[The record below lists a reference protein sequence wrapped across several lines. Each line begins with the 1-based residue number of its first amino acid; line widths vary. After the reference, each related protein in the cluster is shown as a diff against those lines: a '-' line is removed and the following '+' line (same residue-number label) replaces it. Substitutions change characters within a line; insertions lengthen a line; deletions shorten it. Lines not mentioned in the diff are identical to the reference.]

1 MSAKIQMSVKKDATR
16 NMEHSLEANMA
27 EDNLVLGAPAPSFT
41 LTALGSNRR
50 VGSDLCRGTPLML
63 VFHDQ
68 HAVEAVQA
76 MQEAVRARRPDAA
89 QLLICSVVDMSALP
103 VFVRPLAERVMKSA
117 YAKASEAMP
126 PGLDAADYVVI
137 LLDWDGAVSRQYGAH
152 KVNEA
157 PLLVLIDAAGIVR
170 GVYRGRQLGEAA
182 LQMLASLESASEQHP
197 SSTPL

>member
-1 MSAKIQMSVKKDATR
+1 
-16 NMEHSLEANMA
+16 MA

-50 VGSDLCRGTPLML
+50 IGSDLCRGTPLML

-76 MQEAVRARRPDAA
+76 MQEAVRARWPDAA

-126 PGLDAADYVVI
+126 PGLNAADYVVI